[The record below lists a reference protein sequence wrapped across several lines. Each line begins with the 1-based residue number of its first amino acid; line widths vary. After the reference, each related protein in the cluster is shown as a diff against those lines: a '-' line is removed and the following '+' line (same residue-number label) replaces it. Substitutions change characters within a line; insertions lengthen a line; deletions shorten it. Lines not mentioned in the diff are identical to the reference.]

1 MFSAWVLGLWFL
13 FHPHETADLLQI
25 EQDGKPVAHLSR
37 EEFQLP
43 LGGVPLVDEAKLRM
57 YARKLESVV
66 YRPPINATMDE
77 QGRIIPETKGQT
89 LNQFAFIQQFYT
101 YFYGQGPMRTDQVYQ
116 VVHPKV
122 DRALME
128 QVRQKKIGHYTTFF
142 NPHNTNRSH
151 NIWLAARAI
160 NNYVVLPG
168 ETFSFNLVVGKR
180 TREKGYLQAPVIVK
194 GELSE
199 GIGGGI
205 CQVSSTL
212 YNAVDRAGLH
222 IVKRYSHSRHVPY
235 VPPGRDATVSWYGPD
250 FVFQNKY
257 PYPIL
262 IRAKSQHGRMMV
274 TIHSFPEMEHEPRN
288 VPSASTEWPEENAVQ
303 KNSTE

>member
-1 MFSAWVLGLWFL
+1 MFSAWVLGLLFL
-13 FHPHETADLLQI
+13 FHSHDTADLLQI
-25 EQDGKPVAHLSR
+25 ERDGKPVAHLSR
-37 EEFQLP
+37 EEFRLP
-43 LGGVPLVDEAKLRM
+43 MGGVPLVDEAKLRAF
-57 YARKLESVV
+57 ARKLESVV
-66 YRPPINATMDE
+66 YRPPVNATLDE
-77 QGRIIPETKGQT
+77 RGRIIPETNGQT

-128 QVRQKKIGHYTTFF
+128 QVRKKKIGHYTTYF
-142 NPHNTNRSH
+142 NPGNKNRSH
-151 NIWLAARAI
+151 NIKLAAKAI

-168 ETFSFNLVVGKR
+168 ERFSFNRVVGMR
-180 TREKGYLQAPVIVK
+180 TPEKGYMQAPVIVK

-212 YNAVDRAGLH
+212 YNAVDHAGLH
-222 IVKRYSHSRHVPY
+222 IVQRYSHSRVVPY
-235 VPPGRDATVSWYGPD
+235 VPPGRDATVSWHGPD

-257 PYPIL
+257 AYPVL
-262 IRAKSQHGRMMV
+262 IRAQSQNGRIMV
-274 TIHSFPEMEHEPRN
+274 SIHSFTEIEHEPRQ
-288 VPSASTEWPEENAVQ
+288 VPSVTSRLPEETTAQ
-303 KNSTE
+303 QNSTP